1 MSGLDKTGPLPTIGD
16 CSVDVEIFEA
26 GAVNCTTKR
35 IGQLRSVWLDSEGMS
50 LRNASAVSSSPGMH
64 VSTEVLL
71 SDGVEVAA
79 SKVLIVFF
87 FELNPSSS
95 RTVPLISCF
104 AS

>member
-1 MSGLDKTGPLPTIGD
+1 
-16 CSVDVEIFEA
+16 
-26 GAVNCTTKR
+26 
-35 IGQLRSVWLDSEGMS
+35 MS

-104 AS
+104 ASSGRVPLKTKLLAHGDHSGSESVP